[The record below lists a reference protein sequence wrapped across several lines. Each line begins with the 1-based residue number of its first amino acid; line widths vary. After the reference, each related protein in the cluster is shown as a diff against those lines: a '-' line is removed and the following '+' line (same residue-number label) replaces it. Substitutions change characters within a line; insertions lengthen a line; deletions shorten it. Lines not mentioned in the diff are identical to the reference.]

1 MQNEGEGGGGAKRE
15 GRGGRE
21 GRERERE
28 IDYILHNCLGMQ
40 EKSAK

>member
-15 GRGGRE
+15 GRGGE
-21 GRERERE
+21 KGERE